1 LEISQVQGKV
11 SLASMPD
18 SKNLDLADSQ
28 VQGNVSFAR
37 MSNPRNF
44 DLAELGL
51 GSQPSPK

>member
-1 LEISQVQGKV
+1 LAISQVQGNV

-18 SKNLDLADSQ
+18 SKNLDLPDRQ

-37 MSNPRNF
+37 IPNPRNF